1 MNKIKEIAFSILL
14 LFSIV
19 ITTAAQK
26 KSSIKTE
33 SLSYAIGNEKFLSYV
48 AFSDNS
54 TEKRPVVLVVHEW
67 WGMNDYVKRRT
78 RQLAELGYLAIAVDL
93 YGEGKMANNV
103 EEAVGLSTPFYK
115 DPILAKS
122 HFDAALEKI
131 KMNRLADTNNIAA
144 IGYCF
149 GDSMVLN
156 FAKMGENLKGVVSF
170 HGGLAGVQPT
180 EGLLKSEL
188 LICHGA
194 DDKFVSVEDVA
205 NFKKELDAVNAI
217 YTFKEYPN
225 ATHAFSNPEAT
236 EMGKKFNIPIAYNE
250 PADVASW
257 KEMKSFLKRILN
269 NHK

>member
-1 MNKIKEIAFSILL
+1 MHKTKEITFSILML
-14 LFSIV
+14 LSIV
-19 ITTAAQK
+19 ITATAQK

-33 SLSYAIGNEKFLSYV
+33 SLSYNIGDEKFLSYV
-48 AFSDNS
+48 AYNDKSA
-54 TEKRPVVLVVHEW
+54 EKRPVVLVVHEW

-78 RQLAELGYLAIAVDL
+78 RQLAELGYLAVAVDL
-93 YGEGKMANNV
+93 YGEGKIANNV
-103 EEAVGLSTPFYK
+103 EEAVGFSTPFYK

-122 HFDAALEKI
+122 HFDAVLEKI
-131 KMNRLADTNNIAA
+131 KLNRVADTNNIAA

-149 GDSMVLN
+149 GGSMVLN

-170 HGGLAGVQPT
+170 HGGLAGVPPT

-194 DDKFVSVEDVA
+194 DDKFVSTEEVK
-205 NFKKELDAVNAI
+205 NFKKELESVNAI

-225 ATHAFSNPEAT
+225 ATHAFSNPDAT
-236 EMGKKFNIPIAYNE
+236 EMGKKFKIPIAYNE

-257 KEMKSFLKRILN
+257 NEMKTFLKRIF
-269 NHK
+269 K

>member
-1 MNKIKEIAFSILL
+1 MYKIKEITFSILM

-19 ITTAAQK
+19 ITAAAQK
-26 KSSIKTE
+26 KSTIKTE
-33 SLSYAIGNEKFLSYV
+33 SLSYAIGDEKFLSYV
-48 AFSDNS
+48 AYNDKSA
-54 TEKRPVVLVVHEW
+54 EKRPIVLVVHEW

-78 RQLAELGYLAIAVDL
+78 RQLAELGYLAVAVDL

-115 DPILAKS
+115 DPMFAKS

-131 KMNRLADTNNIAA
+131 KLNKLADTNKIAA

-149 GDSMVLN
+149 GGSMVLN
-156 FAKMGENLKGVVSF
+156 FAKMGESFKGVVSF
-170 HGGLAGVQPT
+170 HGGLAGVPPS

-194 DDKFVSVEDVA
+194 DDKFVSTEEVT
-205 NFKKELDAVNAI
+205 NFKKELEAVNAI
-217 YTFKEYPN
+217 YTFKEYPD
-225 ATHAFSNPEAT
+225 ATHAFTNPDAT

-257 KEMKSFLKRILN
+257 NEMKSFLKRIF
-269 NHK
+269 K